1 MGYDVQI
8 TEVPRRDVAVVRTRT
23 TFAEIP
29 AFMGQAFG
37 RVAEVLGTRGLL
49 GDGPAVGRYTEM
61 DPASG
66 RLVVSAGF
74 IIPSPIEAS
83 GDLVPD
89 ELPAAEVAT
98 TVHLGP
104 YAKVSEA
111 YDAIAA
117 AMALHGRE
125 LDESTMWE
133 EYWSPPGTPDEQ
145 TKTVVFC
152 PLKPAG

>member
-37 RVAEVLGTRGLL
+37 RVAEVLGPRGLL

-83 GDLVPD
+83 GDVVPD
-89 ELPAAEVAT
+89 ELAWPIGDLMDQGAEAMVRTLAAT
-98 TVHLGP
+98 PSGRT
-104 YAKVSEA
+104 
-111 YDAIAA
+111 
-117 AMALHGRE
+117 AL
-125 LDESTMWE
+125 
-133 EYWSPPGTPDEQ
+133 P
-145 TKTVVFC
+145 
-152 PLKPAG
+152 